1 MTLGETEF
9 HCFCCKK
16 KVKAVKG
23 SISFDVYKNGR
34 SAMRG
39 ICSVKHCKLSKIISD
54 NSAKTLKDKY
64 SYEIIDDKEEKEEEE
79 LKIVDQED
87 EEDQDEEDEDED
99 EEDEEDEVPSYVLTS
114 RVPSSRVPSSH
125 VPSSHVPSSQQVPSS
140 QRVLSNVKP
149 NDSDNSISVVEIG
162 GFFALVGLLATSIV
176 VGMKT
181 NI

>member
-87 EEDQDEEDEDED
+87 EEDQDEEGEDED

-114 RVPSSRVPSSH
+114 RVPSSH
-125 VPSSHVPSSQQVPSS
+125 VPSS